1 MNDLNNLVDAIFHG
15 VTIGLLLLHFLNAK
29 HQSEINK
36 MQNRKIDKLQ
46 RTINELEEVKHWK
59 K

>member
-1 MNDLNNLVDAIFHG
+1 MSDLNNLVDAIFHG
-15 VTIGLLLLHFLNAK
+15 VTIGLLLLYFLNAK

>member
-1 MNDLNNLVDAIFHG
+1 MTDLINAAFHG
-15 VTIGLLLLHFLNAK
+15 VTIALLLLHFLNAK
-29 HQSEINK
+29 HQSETNK